1 MKSALVTQSHLTCP
15 QCRGRGRVRSPESSA
30 LEALRKV
37 QSSAFAGGIKCIK
50 IHMHPVA
57 ALILL
62 NDKRAKITEFETKSD
77 TRIVLYPDNRKRT
90 GEYEIELINDRGK
103 SQKTGAK
110 NNNPKRKNYNRRRR
124 NYKGNRRRNT
134 PPANPA

>member
-1 MKSALVTQSHLTCP
+1 
-15 QCRGRGRVRSPESSA
+15 
-30 LEALRKV
+30 
-37 QSSAFAGGIKCIK
+37 
-50 IHMHPVA
+50 MHPVA
-57 ALILL
+57 AMILL
-62 NDKRAKITEFETKSD
+62 NDKRAKITEFETKSE
-77 TRIVLYPDNRKRT
+77 TRIVIYPDNRKRT

-110 NNNPKRKNYNRRRR
+110 NSNSKRKNHNRRRR